1 MKQERLEEKF
11 EKLYQTFINENF
23 LSMKALGG
31 EIPFYISSYNPN
43 QEISVFDEVQRL
55 INRLKI
61 VGVSVYE
68 INLFS
73 LIVEM
78 LKDRGILN
86 KIIDKEADLSKDK
99 LYKTIQGAIDTQKYL
114 IPKIEELTTSN
125 PSNIVFLT
133 GIGQVYPFIRSHT
146 ILNNLQNSIKDRPT
160 VMFFPGVY
168 DGTSLSLFGKLKDD
182 NYYRAFNLETINL
195 VK

>member
-1 MKQERLEEKF
+1 MKLERLEEKF
-11 EKLYQTFINENF
+11 EKLYQIFINENF

-43 QEISVFDEVQRL
+43 QEIKVFDEVERL

-61 VGVSVYE
+61 SGVSVYE

-73 LIVEM
+73 LIIDM
-78 LKDRGILN
+78 LKDRGILD
-86 KIIDKEADLSKDK
+86 KIIDKEANLSKDK
-99 LYKTIQGAIDTQKYL
+99 LYKTLQGAIDTQKYL
-114 IPKIEELTTSN
+114 IPKIEELTTNN

-133 GIGQVYPFIRSHT
+133 GIGQVYPFIRSHS

-160 VMFFPGVY
+160 VMFFPGIY

-182 NYYRAFNLETINL
+182 NYYSAFNLETINL

>member
-1 MKQERLEEKF
+1 MKQERLGEKF

-43 QEISVFDEVQRL
+43 QEVNVFDEVGRL

-61 VGVSVYE
+61 SGVSVYE

-73 LIVEM
+73 LVVEM
-78 LKDRGILN
+78 LKDRGILD
-86 KIIDKEADLSKDK
+86 KIIDKEPDLSKEK
-99 LYKTIQGAIDTQKYL
+99 LYKTLQGAIDTQKYL
-114 IPKIEELTTSN
+114 IPKIQELTSN
-125 PSNIVFLT
+125 NLSNIVFLT
-133 GIGQVYPFIRSHT
+133 GIGQVYPFIRSHSV
-146 ILNNLQNSIKDRPT
+146 LNNLQNSIKDRPT

>member
-1 MKQERLEEKF
+1 MKLERLEEKF
-11 EKLYQTFINENF
+11 EKLYQIFINENF

-43 QEISVFDEVQRL
+43 QEIKVFDEVERL

-61 VGVSVYE
+61 SGVSVYE

-73 LIVEM
+73 LIIDM
-78 LKDRGILN
+78 LKDRGILD
-86 KIIDKEADLSKDK
+86 KIIDKEANLSKDK
-99 LYKTIQGAIDTQKYL
+99 LYKTLQGAIDTQKYL
-114 IPKIEELTTSN
+114 IPKIEELTTNN

-133 GIGQVYPFIRSHT
+133 GIGQVYPFIRSHSV
-146 ILNNLQNSIKDRPT
+146 LNNLQNSIKDRPT
-160 VMFFPGVY
+160 VMFFPGIY

>member
-31 EIPFYISSYNPN
+31 EIPFYVSSYNPN

-73 LIVEM
+73 LVVDM

-86 KIIDKEADLSKDK
+86 KIIDKESDLSKDK

-114 IPKIEELTTSN
+114 IPKIEELTTEN

-160 VMFFPGVY
+160 VMFFPGIY

>member
-43 QEISVFDEVQRL
+43 QEINVFDEVQRL

-73 LIVEM
+73 LVVEM

-86 KIIDKEADLSKDK
+86 KIIAKESDLSKDK
-99 LYKTIQGAIDTQKYL
+99 LYQTIQGAIDTQKYL
-114 IPKIEELTTSN
+114 IPKIEELTTAN

-133 GIGQVYPFIRSHT
+133 GIGQVYPFLRSHT

-160 VMFFPGVY
+160 VMFFPGIY